1 MSGRRRKMRRITRL
15 LEDRYGGELGHGGDR
30 PSPFKTLI
38 GCVLSQRTRD
48 VNAERAAE
56 VLFAV
61 AERPEDVLRLGR
73 ERLRRLIRCSGFY
86 NQKASYIIGICEA
99 LLGEFG
105 GSVPGDR
112 EGLLRLP
119 GVGYKTADVVLSH
132 AFDRPAIAVD
142 VHVATVA
149 KRLGLA
155 EEDAGPEAVKEA
167 LEALF
172 PPEERRLVDS
182 AFVRLGK
189 EYCRTR
195 APRCMECFLKA
206 LCDYPRP
213 RGNK

>member
-1 MSGRRRKMRRITRL
+1 
-15 LEDRYGGELGHGGDR
+15 
-30 PSPFKTLI
+30 
-38 GCVLSQRTRD
+38 

-61 AERPEDVLRLGR
+61 AERPEDVLRLGLD
-73 ERLRRLIRCSGFY
+73 RLRRLIRCSGFY
-86 NQKASYIIGICEA
+86 NQKARYIIGICEA

-105 GSVPGDR
+105 GSVPDDR

-132 AFDRPAIAVD
+132 AFDGPAIAVD
-142 VHVATVA
+142 AHVATVA

-167 LEALF
+167 LEAMF
-172 PPEERRLVDS
+172 PSGKWRLVDG

-195 APRCMECFLKA
+195 APRCAECFLRS

-213 RGNK
+213 QCK